1 MPFAGRIRVVTFV
14 CVAAVL
20 NAVCGVHVFHESLHY
35 DGHAE
40 PCTEQ
45 ARDNVA
51 ASTDRAP
58 HCLPAC
64 VRATCPICAFLAHYA
79 ALQPEATVAAGRPA
93 RAREVVVPPLRPV
106 LEPDSLGSGS
116 PRAPPSQP
124 A

>member
-20 NAVCGVHVFHESLHY
+20 NAVCGVHVFHESL
-35 DGHAE
+35 
-40 PCTEQ
+40 
-45 ARDNVA
+45 RDNVA